1 MKKINMKIN
10 FKRIGKTTLYIICVA
25 VLMLVVL
32 KVWHRISNLKEQV
45 EQVTTAHN
53 VISNQNEQLQIL
65 ISRQGDS
72 LKISQQIILSQKQA
86 IEMGILNE
94 KELRDK
100 YLKEV
105 SNVIELSE
113 EVEIL
118 KKQGRFVDTVYIDN
132 FNSYEWIRLPFDV
145 AFGDKWY
152 NLDITVNET
161 PLLNSLTTYSEP
173 TITIGTVK
181 KGLFKKPE
189 KVTIYENANPYIK
202 LKSIESITI
211 KEQTK
216 WYQTTWFKVGSG
228 FIGGALVVGV
238 IQ

>member
-1 MKKINMKIN
+1 MKLN
-10 FKRIGKTTLYIICVA
+10 FKKIGKTAIYIICIA
-25 VLMLVVL
+25 LLVLAILFI
-32 KVWHRISNLKEQV
+32 RYGISNLKDQV
-45 EQVTTAHN
+45 NQITTAHN
-53 VISNQNEQLQIL
+53 ILSDQNQEYQLI

-72 LKISQQIILSQKQA
+72 LKVTKQIILSQKQA

-94 KELRDK
+94 KELKDK

-105 SNVIELSE
+105 NNVVKLSE
-113 EVEIL
+113 EVSIL
-118 KKQGRFVDTVYIDN
+118 KKQGKFVDTVYIDN

-152 NLDITVNET
+152 NLSLTINET
-161 PLLNSLTTYSEP
+161 PLLNSLITYSEP
-173 TITIGTVK
+173 TITIGTIK
-181 KGLFKKPE
+181 KGVFKKPE

-216 WYQTTWFKVGSG
+216 WYQTTWFKIGAG
-228 FIGGALVVGV
+228 FIGGALIIEAVH
-238 IQ
+238 